1 MDIIQNGVMVKA
13 AAKKKF
19 HTLIFKALCL
29 VDVGIR
35 TTTHVAVVKTSK
47 WMRVQYCWDHHEA
60 CCPS

>member
-29 VDVGIR
+29 VDVGTRITAR
-35 TTTHVAVVKTSK
+35 MAVVKISK
-47 WMRVQYCWDHHEA
+47 RVRIQY
-60 CCPS
+60 S

>member
-19 HTLIFKALCL
+19 HTLIFKPLCL

-35 TTTHVAVVKTSK
+35 ITARMAVMKTSK
-47 WMRVQYCWDHHEA
+47 RMRVRYRWDQCES